1 MALQRFF
8 LELRKL
14 RMTMSGSWW
23 GSTTAMM
30 MTMTIWMTGSWWG
43 PGSHSLPQRLT
54 GHNHCTVKIIDIIIV
69 NQDSMTIVIVISI
82 CIVL

>member
-8 LELRKL
+8 FGVEDDNVGKL
-14 RMTMSGSWW
+14 VTMMIT
-23 GSTTAMM
+23 TTAMM

-54 GHNHCTVKIIDIIIV
+54 GHNHCTVKIIDIIIT

-82 CIVL
+82 CVVL